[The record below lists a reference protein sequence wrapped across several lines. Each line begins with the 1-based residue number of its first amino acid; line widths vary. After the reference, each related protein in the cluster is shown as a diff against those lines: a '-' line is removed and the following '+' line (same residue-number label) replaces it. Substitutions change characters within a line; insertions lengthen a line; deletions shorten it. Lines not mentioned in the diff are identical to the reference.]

1 MKKKMKRLLSAVMA
15 VVMVITLIPAVNFT
29 VQAEEEPY
37 NLSEGR
43 TVYASS
49 SNGGDTE
56 DKAVDGKEN
65 SRWQA
70 ATDDTNEWLYV
81 DLGTE
86 ANLDHIYM
94 HWEAAYAKYYK
105 IETSNDEIEWTTAYE
120 KKKGEGQHVTM
131 AVNYKY
137 TGVRGDG
144 DYRFSVNWSKVE
156 DAHYKVYVD
165 GEDDAHI
172 AYAGGDNY
180 RFTNHGG
187 TQGDVRMSP
196 GEHTLTVVAFNPD
209 NNKELGRGVLDVDAQ
224 ENAEGNNEIDE
235 NAADALK
242 QTITKEKLSVTKA
255 RYVKITCTQRA
266 TGYGASL
273 FEFQVWGTGGA
284 NKPPKNYGEN
294 LALNK
299 IVKCSGTRDEWW
311 MYDNAGNMKQDAY
324 NQVKP
329 ENAVDGDLNTSF
341 TSYQGEDNQWIYV
354 DLGAAYN
361 VGRIITKFNEDAG
374 KIYDI
379 QVSKDAKHWTTV
391 HRELR
396 GFMNKIDNVTCY
408 QQGVRYV
415 RILAY
420 SKVESGSGV
429 SVRELEVYEYKE
441 GDSKDNEEI
450 KDLPISQIVNNENGR
465 GSYVVGEV
473 KKELNKLPTFVNDE
487 TVKTPIDSN
496 SWWSSFMIKTYGN
509 MAIIHPLKAQF
520 SNQGL
525 GILLASQGYTD
536 ERKPQDLGVG
546 YYSEK
551 LKDFFIKPES
561 FEGKSGYDRV
571 EGYGDYHVEVGLC
584 DADGVKMKSTLVKG
598 SPYIFSEFPEDDT
611 VVFTSQ
617 SIIKFYDG
625 NGNIILANPGDSITT
640 DHIGFT
646 SYDNENERAGNAGSN
661 FMLAAPEGTKFTA
674 KSIGKNTLLKIQ
686 FANKNNAYLTAATMM
701 KKNDIADYYQHAYAK
716 VKDTKV
722 TYDYNKDNSKVTT
735 YYKATTET
743 VRSGFSNQTMQAFYP
758 HQWKYSTD
766 TNAPYCT
773 YPSIRGTMKAVFEN
787 ELTTVQQFAGLLPT
801 FAKPNSSK
809 LENDKIKAYIKTVVD
824 EIGTGPNADAY
835 WQGKAVHPLAIT
847 ALMADQIGETKM
859 RDQLLND
866 LKKIM
871 VDWFNYT
878 GGEDRCYLI
887 YNKDWG
893 TVYYPESAY
902 GANAAICDHHF
913 TYGYFLFGAAVLSCY
928 DQEFYYQYKDMVEL
942 ILRDYANPE
951 EPEDDG
957 NMFCKFRSFD
967 QYSGHSWA
975 GGYADNDD
983 GNNQES
989 ASESLFSWVG
999 MYLWGEVSKQQKYI
1013 DAGAYG
1019 FTTEME
1025 AVKQYWFDYDGDNW
1039 LDTFPFQGTGQVYGA
1054 SYSYGTF
1061 FGGQPLYIYGIQWLP
1076 ISEYLTAYGM
1086 EQEKCAAAYQGLL
1099 DETDDA
1105 IEKVMINANLV
1116 AEQMRL
1122 QGKSQDE
1129 INAYLAQEQHT
1140 ADTYPTADT
1149 GWQHITWPFLSQ
1161 TNPDAAFAKFNAGV
1175 NGVQKED
1182 RANTL
1187 WFISAMDSI
1196 GHKTTDYVITG
1207 QTLSGSVFKKEING
1221 KTVYT
1226 GEIWNPTTT
1235 VKTTFVVNSATG
1247 EKIGKVKVKEGSLVQ
1262 FEIDEKGGFDL
1273 LLGNDEQGGNE
1284 EETTTSSGNESV
1296 RPPADVKEWIPD
1308 ARFNL
1313 SLGKEASISSIYAGE
1328 GSQTTDVLTDGNL
1341 NSDYVSTD
1349 WNRSITEDYIII
1361 DLGKYYKMSD
1371 IHKIA
1376 MQFKNDA
1383 GVFAEQYEIQVSKDG
1398 ITFDQCLKEYANWDK
1413 TDQGFVSFDIL
1424 TAPVNSIARF
1434 VKIKMIGHK
1443 NWGFQ
1448 IREVAV
1454 LTANANAKPVFVEG
1468 CDNPAGLEV
1477 SSVEPLKI
1485 RYKIVAGEGQDG
1497 YQYAIHL
1504 DGKRVTDLRGA
1515 GEGTIDTT
1523 VGKHTVKVVSYYQGK
1538 ISDGLSD
1545 TVEVGD
1551 GSLRNYCST
1560 SLNYALGAKASI
1572 EPLDPKNEGTKDAKV
1587 LTDGNINSNYNMTVW
1602 GEDNA
1607 TAILELQEAVDINDI
1622 HEVLIKFV
1630 NDVTYAKGFNIQF
1643 SEDGTNYE
1651 SVYETVNQE
1660 YKDPVEV
1667 PINQNV
1673 YTQGE
1678 VNYVKVQFTKKGG
1691 NYGYQIRE
1699 IAVLGDPDSYLPADP
1714 TGLALSSNMGGSI
1727 TVQFNQPLDG
1737 TAMFNIYVDDKLVGL
1752 HLTNAGPHT
1761 LNHLDGGRHTVKVT
1775 AVKDNVESKGVT
1787 GKITIDNE
1795 APYTTEADWDDD
1807 FDAPIV
1813 TRPETTTSI
1822 VTESESATQNST
1834 ETETTTAQSV
1844 TETETTTVQSV
1855 TETGV
1860 ATTQKPT
1867 RSEITTTRK
1876 TEQTPK
1882 TTKIPKVKVTKASK
1896 KRSAKKFKVVLKKV
1910 TNVNGF
1916 QVKIYNNKKKAK
1928 KNKKAIVTK
1937 LIRKNTAKLK
1947 IQSKKLKNRKK
1958 LYVRVRAYR
1967 LSGKS
1972 YIFGAWSKVKKVKVQ

>member
-1 MKKKMKRLLSAVMA
+1 MKRKMKQLLSVVMSAVMVA
-15 VVMVITLIPAVNFT
+15 TLIPTMDFT

-37 NLSEGR
+37 NLSDGR
-43 TVYASS
+43 AVYASS

-70 ATDDTNEWLYV
+70 AAEDTNEWLYV
-81 DLGTE
+81 DLGAE

-105 IETSNDEIEWTTAYE
+105 IETSNDELEWTTAYE

-165 GEDDAHI
+165 GEDSAHI

-196 GEHTLTVVAFNPD
+196 GQHTLTVVAFNPD
-209 NNKELGRGVLDVDAQ
+209 NNKELGRGVLEVNAQ
-224 ENAEGNNEIDE
+224 ENAEGNNGIDD
-235 NAADALK
+235 NAADSLK
-242 QTITKEKLSVTKA
+242 QTITKEQLSVTKA

-299 IVKCSGTRDEWW
+299 TVKCSGTRDEWW
-311 MYDNAGNMKQDAY
+311 MYDNAGNMKPDAY

-341 TSYQGEDNQWIYV
+341 TSYQGEDDQWIYV
-354 DLGAAYN
+354 DLGNAYN
-361 VGRIITKFNEDAG
+361 IGRIITKFNEDAG

-379 QVSKDAKHWTTV
+379 QVSKDAKHWITV

-408 QQGVRYV
+408 QEGVRYV

-450 KDLPISQIVNNENGR
+450 ENLPISQIVNNENGR

-473 KKELNKLPTFVNDE
+473 KKELNKLPTFVNEE

-584 DADGVKMKSTLVKG
+584 DDEGVKMKSTLVKG
-598 SPYIFSEFPEDDT
+598 SPYIFSEFTADDT
-611 VVFTSQ
+611 VMLTSQ
-617 SIIKFYDG
+617 SITKFYDG
-625 NGNIILANPGDSITT
+625 NGNTILVNPGDSITT

-646 SYDNENERAGNAGSN
+646 SYDNENERAGNSGSN

-686 FANKNNAYLTAATMM
+686 FANKNNAYLTAAAMM

-716 VKDTKV
+716 VKKTKV
-722 TYDYNKDNSKVTT
+722 TYDYDKDNSKVTT
-735 YYKATTET
+735 YYKATTDT

-758 HQWKYSTD
+758 HQWKYSADTD
-766 TNAPYCT
+766 VPYCT
-773 YPSIRGTMKAVFEN
+773 YPSIRGAMKAVFKN
-787 ELTTVQQFAGLLPT
+787 EQTTVQQFAGLLPT

-859 RDQLLND
+859 RDQLLKD

-878 GGEDRCYLI
+878 GGDDRCYLI

-913 TYGYFLFGAAVLSCY
+913 TYGYFLFGAAVLASY
-928 DQEFYYQYKDMVEL
+928 DQDFYYQYKDMVEL

-957 NMFCKFRSFD
+957 NMFCKFRAFD

-1086 EQEKCAAAYQGLL
+1086 DQEKCAAAYQGLL

-1116 AEQMRL
+1116 AAQMKQ
-1122 QGKSQDE
+1122 QGKTQDE

-1161 TNPDAAFAKFNAGV
+1161 TNPEAAFTKFNAGV

-1235 VKTTFVVNSATG
+1235 VKTTYVVNSATG

-1262 FEIDEKGGFDL
+1262 FEIDTKGGFDL
-1273 LLGNDEQGGNE
+1273 LLGSDEQGGNE
-1284 EETTTSSGNESV
+1284 EESTTISENESV
-1296 RPPADVKEWIPD
+1296 QPPADVKEWIPD

-1313 SLGKEASISSIYAGE
+1313 SLGKEVFVSSMYAGE
-1328 GSQTTDVLTDGNL
+1328 GSQTTDVLTDGNI
-1341 NSDYVSTD
+1341 NSAYVSTD
-1349 WNRSITEDYIII
+1349 WNNSLTEDSITI
-1361 DLGKYYKMSD
+1361 DLNANYSPSD
-1371 IHKIA
+1371 ISKVA
-1376 MQFKNDA
+1376 MQFKNDQA
-1383 GVFAEQYEIQVSKDG
+1383 TFAKQYIIEVSKDG
-1398 ITFDQCLKEYANWDK
+1398 LNYEQCLTKSVNWEDAEN
-1413 TDQGFVSFDIL
+1413 GFISFDV
-1424 TAPVNSIARF
+1424 AANAESIGSIRF
-1434 VKIKMIGHK
+1434 VRIRMIGHL

-1448 IREVAV
+1448 VREAAV
-1454 LTANANAKPVFVEG
+1454 LTSNSNAKPIAVEK
-1468 CDNPAGLEV
+1468 CANPANLEL
-1477 SSVEPLKI
+1477 SSDEPLKI
-1485 RYKIVAGEGQDG
+1485 RYNIVAGVGQSG
-1497 YQYAIHL
+1497 YQYIVYL
-1504 DGKRVTDLRGA
+1504 DGKKVTDLRNA
-1515 GEGTIDTT
+1515 GEGILDATL
-1523 VGKHTVKVVSYYQGK
+1523 GKHTVKVVSYFEGK

-1545 TVEVGD
+1545 TVEVSD
-1551 GSLRNYCST
+1551 GSLRNYCNT
-1560 SLNYALGAKASI
+1560 SLNFALGAKASI
-1572 EPLDPKNEGTKDAKV
+1572 EPLDPKDEGTKDAKV

-1607 TAILELQEAVDINDI
+1607 TAILELQESVDINNI
-1622 HEVLIKFV
+1622 NEVLIKFV

-1643 SEDGTNYE
+1643 SKDGSNYE
-1651 SVYETVNQE
+1651 TVYETEDQG

-1667 PINQNV
+1667 QINQNA
-1673 YTQGE
+1673 YTEDE
-1678 VNYVKVQFTKKGG
+1678 VNYVKVQFTKKVAG
-1691 NYGYQIRE
+1691 YGYQIRE
-1699 IAVLGDPDSYLPADP
+1699 IAVLGNPDSYLPANP
-1714 TGLALSSNMGGSI
+1714 TGLALSSSMGGSI
-1727 TVQFNQPLDG
+1727 TVQFSQPLDG
-1737 TAMFNIYVDDKLVGL
+1737 TSMFNIYVDNKLVGL
-1752 HLTNAGPHT
+1752 HLTNAGPYT
-1761 LNHLDGGRHTVKVT
+1761 FNHLDGGQHTVKVT
-1775 AVKDNVESKGVT
+1775 AVKDNVESKGAI
-1787 GKITIDNE
+1787 GKITIANE

-1807 FDAPIV
+1807 SDDPLV
-1813 TRPETTTSI
+1813 TRPETTKPI
-1822 VTESESATQNST
+1822 VTEVETTSGKITT
-1834 ETETTTAQSV
+1834 ETETTSEKSATEDKTTASQ
-1844 TETETTTVQSV
+1844 
-1855 TETGV
+1855 
-1860 ATTQKPT
+1860 
-1867 RSEITTTRK
+1867 
-1876 TEQTPK
+1876 K
-1882 TTKIPKVKVTKASK
+1882 TTKAYVTTERGTTKKSKETRVPKVKIKKATKK
-1896 KRSAKKFKVVLKKV
+1896 KSAKKIKITIKKVVKV
-1910 TNVNGF
+1910 KGY
-1916 QVKIYNNKKKAK
+1916 QIKIYTSKKKAK

-1937 LIRKNTAKLK
+1937 LIKKNKAKLYMK
-1947 IQSKKLKNRKK
+1947 SKKIKNKKK
-1958 LYVRVRAYR
+1958 LFVKIRAYR
-1967 LSGKS
+1967 LKRKS
-1972 YIFGAWSKVKKVKVQ
+1972 YIFGSWSKVKKVKIR